1 MLKYDFEEQSQ
12 SRLPSFYS
20 FSPLH
25 LPPLSIHT
33 YTKIDSDDS
42 SCHVSRHSRY
52 SISSPIFF
60 FFFFFFFFFSIYIV
74 YWFPY
79 PIPRGIRRLVD
90 GDLLKAF
97 SNFLYS
103 FVL

>member
-60 FFFFFFFFFSIYIV
+60 FFFFSSSSSVFILFIGS
-74 YWFPY
+74 
-79 PIPRGIRRLVD
+79 RIRYHVVSDASLM
-90 GDLLKAF
+90 GTF
-97 SNFLYS
+97 
-103 FVL
+103 